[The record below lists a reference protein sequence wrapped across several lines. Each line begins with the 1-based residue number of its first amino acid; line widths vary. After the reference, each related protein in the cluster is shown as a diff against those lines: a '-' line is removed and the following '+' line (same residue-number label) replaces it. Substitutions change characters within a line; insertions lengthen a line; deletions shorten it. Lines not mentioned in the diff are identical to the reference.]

1 MITIFLS
8 ALFLDRSCF
17 DYSFLIPMY
26 AKSRISPIEIFS
38 AFYTQFHDFFRFV
51 DYHYRV
57 PAPAA
62 CTYPGYVCG
71 AWMCVPCPGC
81 VYRACCVYP
90 AACTAPSVPFSSYFV
105 FLVLKPVILRSNA
118 FLPLVEKFESFS

>member
-1 MITIFLS
+1 MITIFLRS
-8 ALFLDRSCF
+8 LSRSCF

-81 VYRACCVYP
+81 VYRASSTVFFIFCVPCAKARDFALKCFLAIGRKFRIVFINLDIYV
-90 AACTAPSVPFSSYFV
+90 CTST
-105 FLVLKPVILRSNA
+105 
-118 FLPLVEKFESFS
+118 